1 MPELISPPPTLA
13 LPAVARRGRRLVAV
27 MSCVGLAA
35 VGVLLVCLH
44 AVWTQ
49 QATASRWVDHTLGV
63 MSGVDDFER
72 DLSVFVREA
81 RSIMLFNGWDRVADV
96 DREALLVRADIAR
109 LRRLTADNPAQQTML
124 AQLEPPVTAR
134 ISMLRDMIRRLHAG
148 EAPERVMGALEQQRT
163 LSLASQI
170 ANGSDALKA
179 EERRLLAQ
187 RRAAASRAAMLV
199 WAALAGFALIG
210 AASLVFAMILHAA
223 RTRERRHFTELSALN
238 AQLEQMT
245 RHLVRARDAAERSN
259 RAKTHFLAG
268 MSHELRTPL
277 NGILGYARLLRME
290 GGLSQTQTMR
300 VDAMLGAGKHLLH
313 MIARVLDLS
322 EIEAERLE
330 LQTELIDLPVVV
342 ASCIELMRPAA
353 DQKGLTLTS
362 SMAPGTPRELLT
374 DSMRLQQILLNLLG
388 NAVKFTAKGSVEL
401 RLLPRAAATGL
412 RIEVADTGPGIPPD
426 QRARLFQ
433 DFERLD
439 TEATR
444 AAEGAGLGLSLSA
457 KLAAFMGGRIGCDD
471 APGGGSIFWLE
482 LPFAPLTAEPP
493 SAVSLSAVPAAALPA
508 PPSPPGKTGPL
519 VLLVVDD
526 ILMNR
531 DIAGAILSA
540 AGHEVTA
547 VESGAEAIEA
557 VAAKD
562 FDVVLMDVRM
572 PEMDGLEATRRI
584 RALEGPRG
592 RVPILALTAQAFTDQ
607 IAQCRAAGM
616 DGHLVKPF
624 DADALLASVVRAAA
638 PRDAVGTQAA
648 ALPPAP
654 VIGADLPVFDD
665 ALFERTAAFL
675 EPGKIAAYMQS
686 IAAASEALALAISAP
701 DALPREARAL
711 ADQAHA
717 LSSSAGMLGFTR
729 VATLGRRFEHAVQSS
744 PAEIAPLAQGLA
756 AALAATLE
764 DIRRRTD
771 AGQPR
776 LPADPA
782 PAEPLSR
789 VFPANA

>member
-1 MPELISPPPTLA
+1 MPELIPLPDRAA
-13 LPAVARRGRRLVAV
+13 LPAAARRVRRMVAI
-27 MSCVGLAA
+27 MSGVGLAA
-35 VGVLLVCLH
+35 VGFLLFCLH
-44 AVWTQ
+44 AIWTQ
-49 QATASRWVDHTLGV
+49 QATAARWVDHTLGV

-81 RSIMLFNGWDRVADV
+81 RSVMLFNGWDRVASV
-96 DREALLVRADIAR
+96 DRAALLVRADLAR
-109 LRRLTADNPAQQTML
+109 LRALTADNAAQQTVL
-124 AQLEPPVTAR
+124 AQLEPPVMAR
-134 ISMLRDMIRRLHAG
+134 MSMLRDMIRRLHAG
-148 EAPERVMGALEQQRT
+148 EAPERVLGAAEQQRT

-170 ANGSDALKA
+170 ADGSDALKA

-187 RRAAASRAAMLV
+187 RRAEALRAGLLV
-199 WAALAGFALIG
+199 WAALAGFALICAG
-210 AASLVFAMILHAA
+210 SLSFAMILQAA
-223 RTRERRHFTELSALN
+223 RKRERRHFTELSRLN

-245 RHLVRARDAAERSN
+245 RHLVRARDTAERSN

-290 GGLSQTQTMR
+290 GGLSATQAKR
-300 VDAMLGAGKHLLH
+300 VDAMLDAGKHLLH
-313 MIARVLDLS
+313 MVARVLDLS

-330 LQTELIDLPVVV
+330 LQTEIIDLPTV
-342 ASCIELMRPAA
+342 AGSCIELMRPAA
-353 DQKGLTLTS
+353 DQKGLMLTS
-362 SMAPGTPRELLT
+362 SMAPGAPREVAT

-388 NAVKFTAKGSVEL
+388 NAVKFTAKGGVEL
-401 RLLPRAAATGL
+401 RLLPLADGTGL

-457 KLAAFMGGRIGCDD
+457 KLASFMGGRLGCED

-482 LPFAPLTAEPP
+482 LPLAPL
-493 SAVSLSAVPAAALPA
+493 AAASPPNAPAQAALA
-508 PPSPPGKTGPL
+508 PPTRTVGKAGPL

-531 DIAGAILSA
+531 DIAGAILAA

-547 VESGAEAIEA
+547 VESGAEAIAA

-584 RALEGPRG
+584 RALEGPRA

-624 DADALLASVVRAAA
+624 DADALLAAVVRAAA
-638 PRDAVGTQAA
+638 PRDESGAPAA
-648 ALPPAP
+648 TPPAP
-654 VIGADLPVFDD
+654 IGEDLPVFDA
-665 ALFERTAAFL
+665 ALFDRTAAFL
-675 EPGKIAAYMQS
+675 EPAKIASYMQS
-686 IAAASEALALAISAP
+686 IALAGKALSAALGAP
-701 DALPREARAL
+701 DALPREAGAL
-711 ADQAHA
+711 AEKAHA

-756 AALAATLE
+756 AALDATLE
-764 DIRRRTD
+764 DIGRRSD
-771 AGQPR
+771 AGQPKPNAV
-776 LPADPA
+776 LAQA
-782 PAEPLSR
+782 APLSR
-789 VFPANA
+789 AYPAEAG

>member
-1 MPELISPPPTLA
+1 MPELIPSPRTLA
-13 LPAVARRGRRLVAV
+13 LPAAARRGRRLVAA
-27 MSCVGLAA
+27 MSCVGLVA

-44 AVWTQ
+44 AIWTQ
-49 QATASRWVDHTLGV
+49 QATAARWVDHTLGV

-81 RSIMLFNGWDRVADV
+81 RSIMLFNGWDRAAVV
-96 DREALLVRADIAR
+96 EREALLVQADIAT

-148 EAPERVMGALEQQRT
+148 EAPDRVMGAQEQQRT

-170 ANGSDALKA
+170 ANGSDALKT

-238 AQLEQMT
+238 AELEQMT

-290 GGLSQTQTMR
+290 GGLSPIQAKR

-330 LQTELIDLPVVV
+330 LQTELINLPVVA

-388 NAVKFTAKGSVEL
+388 NAVKFTTKGSVEL
-401 RLLPRAAATGL
+401 RLLPRPAATGL

-457 KLAAFMGGRIGCDD
+457 KLVAFMGGRIGCDD
-471 APGGGSIFWLE
+471 APGGGSVFWVE
-482 LPFAPLTAEPP
+482 LPFAPLTAEPA
-493 SAVSLSAVPAAALPA
+493 SALSPPALPA
-508 PPSPPGKTGPL
+508 PAAQPGKAGPL

-540 AGHEVTA
+540 AGHQVTA
-547 VESGAEAIEA
+547 VESGAEAIQA

-584 RALEGPRG
+584 RAMEGPRA

-624 DADALLASVVRAAA
+624 DADALLASVVRAAV
-638 PRDAVGTQAA
+638 PRDAVGTPAA

-675 EPGKIAAYMQS
+675 EPGKIAAFMQS
-686 IAAASEALALAISAP
+686 IATASEALALAISAP

-764 DIRRRTD
+764 NIGRRTD

-776 LPADPA
+776 PPAEPA
-782 PAEPLSR
+782 SAEPLSR